1 MTKKQ
6 KQMLSAYLNSDCR
19 DLDDAYGRCSYAK
32 ERAYAWCESKR
43 ERLNG
48 YSPRIPSHNTF
59 QFTYAF
65 IFEKVN
71 DETGVVE
78 AWMDYETASNSYQ
91 FMLTDN
97 SLRISTL
104 WDLL

>member
-6 KQMLSAYLNSDCR
+6 RQMLSAYLNADCR
-19 DLDDAYGRCSYAK
+19 DLDDAYGRYIREK
-32 ERAYAWCESKR
+32 ERAYALCEQKR

-65 IFEKVN
+65 IFERVN
-71 DETGVVE
+71 DKTGVVE
-78 AWMDYETASNSYQ
+78 IWMDYETAAHSYE
-91 FMLTDN
+91 FMLTDDPL
-97 SLRISTL
+97 SITYLL
-104 WDLL
+104 DLL

>member
-6 KQMLSAYLNSDCR
+6 RQMLNAYLNAYCR
-19 DLDDAYGRCSYAK
+19 DLDDAYGRYSHEK
-32 ERAYAWCESKR
+32 ERVYAWCESKR

-71 DETGVVE
+71 DKTGVVE
-78 AWMDYETASNSYQ
+78 IWMDYETAAHSYE

-97 SLRISTL
+97 PLRISTL